1 MDMVRRVRRLQR
13 AGLKALLW
21 RVARR
26 VLRCEV
32 VLVMAVA
39 LEEPW
44 RQTRPDVPQRQGLT
58 FAWLDERSLD
68 ALRGPGLG
76 YDDQATFERSLA
88 RLDRGDE
95 CVAGFLDGKAV
106 TYLWLTHGTR
116 QVTGDELKL
125 DQGQVWIYKSYTHPD
140 WRRQGLTQLL
150 GRHALERCA
159 DRGDR
164 VAFVDMVT
172 VNRPSV
178 AAFRG
183 IGFRTLGRFTARQ
196 GPDGA
201 VRADVPARLLDRI
214 MALPKA
220 PRRTAPPSH

>member
-1 MDMVRRVRRLQR
+1 MDMVRRVRRLKSV
-13 AGLKALLW
+13 GLKEFLW
-21 RVARR
+21 RAARR

-44 RQTRPDVPQRQGLT
+44 REIRPTVPDRPGLT
-58 FAWLDERSLD
+58 FEWLDERSLSV
-68 ALRGPGLG
+68 LRRPGLG

-88 RLDRGDE
+88 RMDRGDH
-95 CVAGFLDGKAV
+95 CVAGFLDGEPV

-125 DQGQVWIYKSYTHPD
+125 SEGQVWIYKSYTHPQ

-150 GRHALERCA
+150 GRHALEQCA
-159 DRGDR
+159 DGGDR
-164 VAFVDMVT
+164 VGFVDMLS

-178 AAFRG
+178 AAFRA
-183 IGFRTLGRFTARQ
+183 IGFRTLGRYVARN
-196 GPDGA
+196 GPDGTL
-201 VRADVPARLLDRI
+201 RTEVPARLLDRI
-214 MALPKA
+214 VALPKTP
-220 PRRTAPPSH
+220 PRAGPPPS